1 MTISPPSNAQAG
13 SPRSGAF
20 ADLIEAFHG
29 VFRQS
34 LHLRADSDGILAA
47 FRLRAV
53 KEARSARSCD
63 RCCPG
68 DRLVGAQRRDATGL
82 FVVWIFAFHGGRDRR
97 RLSSVRRF
105 LLRIRAQQT
114 KSRRGRP
121 FRCGRSLL
129 PLWSRFFRRATMLPK
144 SPDDVVWL
152 AAAARAPRR
161 NRCPV
166 SARV

>member
-1 MTISPPSNAQAG
+1 MRKPGA
-13 SPRSGAF
+13 PRSGPF

-29 VFRQS
+29 VSRQG

-53 KEARSARSCD
+53 KEARSARSCH

-68 DRLVGAQRRDATGL
+68 DRLVGAQRRDLPVYLL
-82 FVVWIFAFHGGRDRR
+82 FGFSPFMVAGIGAVCLLFAGFS
-97 RLSSVRRF
+97 LSHPRPADEVE
-105 LLRIRAQQT
+105 AGQT
-114 KSRRGRP
+114 IP
-121 FRCGRSLL
+121 EWAFAAAALVALL
-129 PLWSRFFRRATMLPK
+129 PAATILPK
-144 SPDDVVWL
+144 SSDDVVWL
-152 AAAARAPRR
+152 AAAACAPRR